1 MHAPTAPPEAALG
14 PPPWPARPLSRH
26 IALLA
31 AMLLAPALGLGVM
44 TAIDQTRRIRE
55 GLETAFFYAGRA
67 AAVAVVKEV
76 ETRVFLLGALA
87 GSRSLD
93 GGEEDR
99 EGFRARSRAALE
111 AFGGRILFLPGQD
124 GAPGAAE
131 GAAEPDA
138 PGLLQQLAEAALA
151 RGEPAF
157 PLLPQ
162 PDGRPLPFVL
172 VPVERPQARLGALGI
187 PIDPSVL
194 DAALRLPELPEGSAL
209 FLLGPGGEVIA
220 RSSETV
226 LPGLTRWPEDQAPAL
241 RAALGMGLVPAR
253 LGAAEL
259 FIQAEPVERT
269 GWTVVVAE
277 PEAAF
282 AARWRAPALRYL
294 AGALAI
300 VAAGL
305 LVAGWF
311 ARRLLA
317 ALPGRAEAARPPGAA
332 LRVAEFEAAQA
343 AIRTAQA
350 ALRREAD
357 RAAAVAAEN
366 SRLAR
371 EAENDRRLLRSVME
385 SAPDPIFVKDRAL
398 RYVMVNEATARAMGR
413 PAPAIL
419 GRGDADLLAP
429 DMAERLAAQDRAVMA
444 EGRPMEFEDRLPP
457 DAEGRASIFLTT
469 KSPWR
474 RADGRLAGVVGIS
487 RDVTRRREAEARL
500 RAAEDAMRRLARADS
515 LTVMSVGIAH
525 ELNQPLTASANYLG
539 AALRWLERAGGEGPA
554 MAEARAA
561 IAEAAAETQRAGAI
575 LRGLRD
581 FIDRGEAGQSEVALA
596 PLVAETVA
604 LLAAARGGEELPVAL
619 EMPEAPVLV
628 RADRLQLQQV
638 LVNLLRN
645 AIEATEGQAERGL
658 AVRLCVQ
665 GAQARLSVL
674 DRGPGLAPEVGARL
688 FEPFVSTSAQG
699 MGMGLSICRT
709 IVEAQGGRIAAE
721 DRPGGGAAFVIQLPI
736 AQEPA

>member
-1 MHAPTAPPEAALG
+1 MHAPTPPSEVAFASSLR
-14 PPPWPARPLSRH
+14 PARPLSRH

-31 AMLLAPALGLGVM
+31 GLLLAPALGLGVM

-93 GGEEDR
+93 RGEGDR
-99 EGFRARSRAALE
+99 EGFRAGSRAALE
-111 AFGGRILFLPGQD
+111 AFGGRILFLPG
-124 GAPGAAE
+124 PE
-131 GAAEPDA
+131 GAGESDA
-138 PGLLQQLAEAALA
+138 PGLLQQLAETALA

-162 PDGRPLPFVL
+162 PAGRPLPFVI
-172 VPVERPQARLGALGI
+172 VPIQRPQARLGALGI
-187 PIDPSVL
+187 PIDPAVL
-194 DAALRLPELPEGSAL
+194 DAALRLPELPAGSAL

-220 RSSETV
+220 RSSEAV
-226 LPGLTRWPEDQAPAL
+226 LPGLSRWPEGQEAAL
-241 RAALGMGLVPAR
+241 RAAIGMGLVPVTLGSAR
-253 LGAAEL
+253 LL
-259 FIQAEPVERT
+259 IQAEPVERT

-277 PEAAF
+277 PEASF
-282 AARWRAPALRYL
+282 AARWRAPALRYM
-294 AGALAI
+294 AGAAAI

-311 ARRLLA
+311 TRRLLA
-317 ALPGRAEAARPPGAA
+317 ALPGRTESAVAVRTGRTPGFA
-332 LRVAEFEAAQA
+332 LRVAEFEAAEE
-343 AIRTAQA
+343 AIRQAQA
-350 ALRREAD
+350 ALRREVD
-357 RAAAVAAEN
+357 RSRAVAAEN

-385 SAPDPIFVKDRAL
+385 SAPNPIFVKDRAL
-398 RYVMVNEATARAMGR
+398 RYVMVNEATARAIGR
-413 PAPAIL
+413 PAQEIL
-419 GRGDADLLAP
+419 GRGDADLLP
-429 DMAERLAAQDRAVMA
+429 GHVAERLTAQDQEVMA
-444 EGRPMEFEDRLPP
+444 LGGPMEFEDRLPS
-457 DAEGRASIFLTT
+457 GSGGGTTIFLTT

-474 RADGRLAGVVGIS
+474 HADGRLAGVVGIA
-487 RDVTRRREAEARL
+487 RDVTRRREAETRL

-525 ELNQPLTASANYLG
+525 ELNQPLTAAANYLA
-539 AALRWLERAGGEGPA
+539 AALRWLDRAGGEGTE
-554 MAEARAA
+554 MAAARTA
-561 IAEAAAETQRAGAI
+561 IAEAVAETQRAGAI

-581 FIDRGEAGQSEVALA
+581 FIDRGVAGQSEVALA
-596 PLVAETVA
+596 PLITETVG

-619 EMPEAPVLV
+619 ELPEAPVVV

-645 AIEATEGQAERGL
+645 AIEATEGLPERGL
-658 AVRLCVQ
+658 AVQLSVQ
-665 GAQARLSVL
+665 GGQARLSVL
-674 DRGPGLAPEVGARL
+674 DRGPGLAPEVRARL

-709 IVEAQGGRIAAE
+709 IIEALGGRIAAE
-721 DRPGGGAAFVIQLPI
+721 DRPGGGAAFVIQLPL
-736 AQEPA
+736 ARELP